1 MLTSST
7 AGPAFTKKGF
17 FNWKNAREKKKGFQ
31 KHKLSDSRI
40 EAVARYVTAPTTEIV
55 DICDVLS
62 ERRDI

>member
-17 FNWKNAREKKKGFQ
+17 SNWKNGREKKKGFK

-40 EAVARYVTAPTTEIV
+40 EPVARYVMAPTTEIV
-55 DICDVLS
+55 DICDLLS